1 MKKNKAALV
10 LFGGGSKQFEN
21 NSMASSS
28 CSTCMMNKSSFAP
41 RVINCKKEL
50 MFSYSSLVDKL
61 PVHRNSFSLSADF
74 SKSRLLLS
82 HEKSVKWKQTQ
93 QLPLRNSIQCWAVET
108 QSTPS
113 FTIGKKFQLDD
124 VIEAQQFDRDILNAI
139 FEVAREMEKIE
150 KHSPGSPILKGYLM
164 ATLFYEPSTRTRL
177 SFESAMKRLGGEVL
191 TTENARE
198 FSSAAKGETLEDT
211 IRTVEGYSDIIVMR
225 HFESGAA
232 RRAAT
237 TAVIPVINAGDGPG
251 QHPTQALLD
260 VYTIER
266 EIGKLDGIKVG
277 LVGDLANGR
286 TVRSL
291 AYLLA
296 KYQDVKI
303 YFVSPGVVKMK
314 DDIKDY
320 LTSQGVEW
328 EESADLMEVASKCD
342 VVYQTRIQRERFG
355 ERTDL
360 YEEARGKYI
369 VDQNV
374 LQVMEKHAVVLHP
387 LPRLDEITVDVDADP
402 RAAYFR
408 QAKNGLYIRM
418 ALLKLLL
425 VGW

>member
-1 MKKNKAALV
+1 
-10 LFGGGSKQFEN
+10 
-21 NSMASSS
+21 MASSPS
-28 CSTCMMNKSSFAP
+28 FSMCTLNRDSFAIKA
-41 RVINCKKEL
+41 INFNKVFKCNVSNL
-50 MFSYSSLVDKL
+50 LNKL
-61 PVHRNSFSLSADF
+61 PVQAKLSADF
-74 SKSRLLLS
+74 IYSRLLISGKSPKWEQSQRLS
-82 HEKSVKWKQTQ
+82 
-93 QLPLRNSIQCWAVET
+93 RNGMQCCALEIEDVPT
-108 QSTPS
+108 
-113 FTIGKKFQLDD
+113 FTRGKKFQLDD
-124 VIEAQQFDRDILNAI
+124 VIEAQQFDRDTLSAI
-139 FEVAREMEKIE
+139 FEVAREMENIE
-150 KHSPGSPILKGYLM
+150 KKSPGSQILK
-164 ATLFYEPSTRTRL
+164 
-177 SFESAMKRLGGEVL
+177 
-191 TTENARE
+191 
-198 FSSAAKGETLEDT
+198 DT
-211 IRTVEGYSDIIVMR
+211 IRTVEGYTDIIVMR

-232 RRAAT
+232 KRAAA
-237 TAVIPVINAGDGPG
+237 TAGIPIINAGDGPG

-260 VYTIER
+260 VYTVER
-266 EIGKLDGIKVG
+266 EIGKLDGIRVG

-303 YFVSPGVVKMK
+303 YFVSPDVVKMK

-320 LTSQGVEW
+320 LTSRGVEW

-355 ERTDL
+355 ERIDL

-369 VDQNV
+369 VDKDV
-374 LQVMEKHAVVLHP
+374 LKVMQKHAVVMHP